1 MTQDCNEKGGKSIK
15 INILGKSCLL
25 ANCSIEDVVHKFLVD
40 TGSVASILSKN
51 VFMTLKNRP
60 TLVETEASLTA
71 ANGGSLNI
79 LGSVDLRFNLGNSS
93 FCHEFIVAEV
103 DDLNGILGMDFL
115 EQHNVTIQVAQGLLM
130 FADQN
135 HIQLERDYAPLCTR
149 VKLAKKVIIPP
160 DSEVIVPG
168 YAVGVK
174 DTSVNNLVEPFQFLQ
189 SKGLL
194 IARTLVN
201 PENIQFSVSN
211 ISDRPVRLDKHTTV
225 ASLQHVKLVQ
235 TNASHELIVDDSTE
249 LPEQLQSLFDKS
261 SKSLTQEQKSTLFDL
276 LVSYKDIFV
285 GPDGKFGRTKL
296 VKHKIDTGDHKPIKI
311 PPRRLPFAQRE
322 IVEKEIQKMLDN
334 NIIESS
340 ESPWSAPLLL
350 VEKKDKSW
358 RFCVDYRQLNKV
370 TKKDAYPLPRIDESL
385 DALAGASWFSTLDL
399 VSGYWQCEMEDKD
412 KPKTAF
418 TTHMGLFQFQVLPF
432 GISNAPSCYER
443 LMELVL
449 RGLRWEKCLCYLD
462 DIIVFGSDFEQAVKN
477 LKTVFD
483 RLRSANLTLKP
494 SKCDLF
500 QQKVSFLGHIVSK
513 QGIQCDPDKINSIE
527 SWPVPNNATEVRSFL
542 GLAGYY
548 RRFIPDFSTIASP
561 LTYLTKKRTKFH
573 WTPEHQVAFDKL
585 KKLLTSAPILAYPDN
600 NSEFI
605 LDTDASNTGIGAVLS
620 QIQNGEEKVVA
631 YASRTLN
638 KHQIKYCTTYK
649 ELLAV
654 ITFIRQYRHFLWG
667 RHFTVR
673 TDHASLIWL
682 KNFKNPEGM
691 LARWLS
697 ILETYDFNIV
707 HRPGRLHENAD
718 SLSRRPASYCKRQ
731 DCPDCHFEELNYKE
745 TRSVN
750 KDSVTESET
759 CRVVPGRTLDKSV
772 CCVVG
777 ENVQDISLDSP
788 HDEQANWLHTW
799 SHDELRNM
807 QQSDSAI
814 KKMIKLKETFITKP
828 PRHVVLDASQELKTL
843 WGLWESLTVLDNILY
858 FKWKASENE
867 VLLLVAPRD
876 ISSLIFHQLHEN
888 RTAGH
893 LGRERTLRSIKRR
906 VYWPSMS
913 SDIKRWCRQCD
924 ICARAKTGP
933 GLGRSSLCQSITGA
947 PLDWVGIDIVG
958 PLPVTNDG
966 NEYIIVLCDYFT
978 KWVEAYAVPDHQ
990 ALTVGDKIVSEFVCT
1005 FGVPRQI
1012 HTDQGREF
1020 ESELFSTL
1028 CKKLG
1033 IEKTRTTPYRP
1044 QSDGLVERFN
1054 RTLQQMLTSYAMK
1067 KKKLR

>member
-527 SWPVPNNATEVRSFL
+527 SWPVPNN
-542 GLAGYY
+542 
-548 RRFIPDFSTIASP
+548 
-561 LTYLTKKRTKFH
+561 
-573 WTPEHQVAFDKL
+573 
-585 KKLLTSAPILAYPDN
+585 
-600 NSEFI
+600 
-605 LDTDASNTGIGAVLS
+605 
-620 QIQNGEEKVVA
+620 
-631 YASRTLN
+631 
-638 KHQIKYCTTYK
+638 
-649 ELLAV
+649 
-654 ITFIRQYRHFLWG
+654 
-667 RHFTVR
+667 
-673 TDHASLIWL
+673 
-682 KNFKNPEGM
+682 
-691 LARWLS
+691 
-697 ILETYDFNIV
+697 
-707 HRPGRLHENAD
+707 
-718 SLSRRPASYCKRQ
+718 
-731 DCPDCHFEELNYKE
+731 
-745 TRSVN
+745 
-750 KDSVTESET
+750 
-759 CRVVPGRTLDKSV
+759 
-772 CCVVG
+772 
-777 ENVQDISLDSP
+777 
-788 HDEQANWLHTW
+788 
-799 SHDELRNM
+799 
-807 QQSDSAI
+807 
-814 KKMIKLKETFITKP
+814 
-828 PRHVVLDASQELKTL
+828 
-843 WGLWESLTVLDNILY
+843 
-858 FKWKASENE
+858 
-867 VLLLVAPRD
+867 
-876 ISSLIFHQLHEN
+876 
-888 RTAGH
+888 
-893 LGRERTLRSIKRR
+893 
-906 VYWPSMS
+906 
-913 SDIKRWCRQCD
+913 
-924 ICARAKTGP
+924 
-933 GLGRSSLCQSITGA
+933 
-947 PLDWVGIDIVG
+947 
-958 PLPVTNDG
+958 
-966 NEYIIVLCDYFT
+966 
-978 KWVEAYAVPDHQ
+978 
-990 ALTVGDKIVSEFVCT
+990 
-1005 FGVPRQI
+1005 
-1012 HTDQGREF
+1012 
-1020 ESELFSTL
+1020 
-1028 CKKLG
+1028 
-1033 IEKTRTTPYRP
+1033 
-1044 QSDGLVERFN
+1044 
-1054 RTLQQMLTSYAMK
+1054 
-1067 KKKLR
+1067 